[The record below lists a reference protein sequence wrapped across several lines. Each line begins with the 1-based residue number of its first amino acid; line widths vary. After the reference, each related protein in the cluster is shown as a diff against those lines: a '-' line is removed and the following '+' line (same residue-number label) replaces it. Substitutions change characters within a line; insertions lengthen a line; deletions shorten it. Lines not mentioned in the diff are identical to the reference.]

1 VNYPTHCSACG
12 ESLTDHTTAKCIN
25 TLVAKLDE
33 LVRIGNERE
42 LEYAKTVEHDN
53 ALLTDLSSRLDRCMK
68 VMRAVKQDLLDRA
81 RVDGEEHVVDLSNR
95 CWQWL
100 CNEIDGTQLPGSV
113 QNYWIDSDNPPDYHD
128 GNATKCGRC
137 HEAVGIGHVCVVEK
151 HEHEWIEVTTMQDA
165 ADSGGDLHR
174 YVCRCGDMRVTGV
187 VTLSPE
193 AVAIINPESE

>member
-137 HEAVGIGHVCVVEK
+137 HEAVGIGHVCVVERRCPK
-151 HEHEWIEVTTMQDA
+151 D
-165 ADSGGDLHR
+165 GCP
-174 YVCRCGDMRVTGV
+174 YVNGPDFSIGNPCRCDEPGDGLGIWRHNT
-187 VTLSPE
+187 
-193 AVAIINPESE
+193 